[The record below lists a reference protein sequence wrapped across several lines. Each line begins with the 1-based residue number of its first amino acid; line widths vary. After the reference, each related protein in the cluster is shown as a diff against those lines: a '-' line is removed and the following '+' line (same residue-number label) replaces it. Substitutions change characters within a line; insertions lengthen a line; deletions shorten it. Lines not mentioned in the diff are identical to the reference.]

1 MSFELVSGTKTQDV
15 APEEQVVMD
24 LIKQL
29 STQYGNDVEI
39 TTVKPDELLQLA
51 TALYKHGIASN
62 DLLAGGPND
71 DEDEDEDEDE
81 EEDEEEQ
88 DDEEESEGE
97 NNEQNESNEASANTK
112 FYQFGHEEE
121 EELEDEDED
130 DDNDDKANA
139 LGKQDLKG
147 FEQFIIGNPFESS
160 LILLGLIKSIEEDN
174 ALNILLLSDVYDLAG
189 NNHLEL
195 ENFEEAIPSYEKALS
210 LLEEHYK
217 DDNTN
222 EDITEGYMKLCEALK
237 WAQDTKNY
245 KKYLKKII
253 RLIELRV
260 DRRKSKDVEKDKTTL
275 LELKEDLDDIKE
287 SQMDI
292 RERHPEFDSVLKRAL
307 GQLLSQDEISANSDG
322 VINDLSSIIKKKKP
336 KHK

>member
-1 MSFELVSGTKTQDV
+1 MSFELVSGTETQDIS
-15 APEEQVVMD
+15 PEEQVVMD

-29 STQYGNDVEI
+29 SSQYGSDVEI
-39 TTVKPDELLQLA
+39 STVKPDELLKLA
-51 TALYKHGIASN
+51 TALYKHGISSN
-62 DLLAGGPND
+62 DLLAGGDEDDQED
-71 DEDEDEDEDE
+71 DE
-81 EEDEEEQ
+81 
-88 DDEEESEGE
+88 DDEEEEEEEPESELDETEVNEQDE
-97 NNEQNESNEASANTK
+97 NNKVSANTK

-121 EELEDEDED
+121 EDLENEEEED
-130 DDNDDKANA
+130 DDDDETDA
-139 LGKQDLKG
+139 LEKQDLKG
-147 FEQFIIGNPFESS
+147 FEQFIIGSPFENS
-160 LILLGLIKSIEEDN
+160 LMLLSLIKSLEDDDT
-174 ALNILLLSDVYDLAG
+174 LNKLLLSDVYDLAG

-195 ENFEEAIPSYEKALS
+195 ENFEEAIPSYEKALN

-237 WAQDTKNY
+237 WAQDTENY
-245 KKYLKKII
+245 EKYLKKII
-253 RLIELRV
+253 RLIELRI
-260 DRRKSKDVEKDKTTL
+260 DRRKSKDLEKDKTTL

-307 GQLLSQDEISANSDG
+307 GQLLSPDEISANSDA
-322 VINDLSSIIKKKKP
+322 VINDLSSIVKKKKP

>member
-1 MSFELVSGTKTQDV
+1 MSFELVSGTETQDV
-15 APEEQVVMD
+15 SPEEQVVMD

-29 STQYGNDVEI
+29 STQYGSDVEI
-39 TTVKPDELLQLA
+39 TTVKPDELLKLA

-62 DLLAGGPND
+62 DLLAGGKDD
-71 DEDEDEDEDE
+71 DEEDDENDEEEEE
-81 EEDEEEQ
+81 EEDEAVENEEQ
-88 DDEEESEGE
+88 DG
-97 NNEQNESNEASANTK
+97 NKEASANNK

-121 EELEDEDED
+121 EDLEDEDED
-130 DDNDDKANA
+130 DEDVDA
-139 LGKQDLKG
+139 LDKQDLKG

-160 LILLGLIKSIEEDN
+160 LILLGLIKSIEDED
-174 ALNILLLSDVYDLAG
+174 ALNTLLLSDVYDLAG

-195 ENFEEAIPSYEKALS
+195 ENFEEAIPSYEKALK

-245 KKYLKKII
+245 EKYLKKII
-253 RLIELRV
+253 KLIELRV
-260 DRRKSKDVEKDKTTL
+260 DRRKSKDVEKDKATL

-307 GQLLSQDEISANSDG
+307 GQLLSPEEISANSG
-322 VINDLSSIIKKKKP
+322 AAINDLSSMIKKKKP